1 MTTFNTSLV
10 QIYILIILSTFRD
23 KQIPML
29 LEQHT
34 EIVTGHNS
42 TTVNEA

>member
-1 MTTFNTSLV
+1 MA
-10 QIYILIILSTFRD
+10 

-42 TTVNEA
+42 TTVNEAWWNIVVVLLFNIIQNDWDW

>member
-1 MTTFNTSLV
+1 MA
-10 QIYILIILSTFRD
+10 

-34 EIVTGHNS
+34 ENVTGHNL
-42 TTVNEA
+42 TTVNEAWWNIVVVLLFNIIQNDWDW